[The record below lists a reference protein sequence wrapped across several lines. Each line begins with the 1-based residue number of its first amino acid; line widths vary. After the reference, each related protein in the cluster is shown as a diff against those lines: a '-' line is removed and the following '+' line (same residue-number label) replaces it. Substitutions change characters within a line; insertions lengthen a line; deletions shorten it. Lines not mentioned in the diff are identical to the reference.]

1 MNMCDITFE
10 VTRLN
15 TFVFKK
21 SSEKKYS
28 RLYSWLRAEKVLAG
42 PASQMVAQH
51 CFKIGPMYRVIRVVA
66 YRGLK
71 CQCTPMTV
79 RANTGQSPNSVSML
93 GQRRIRLTGIEPAMG
108 CDAGPTSN
116 RYWVGRPTL
125 LYQVHRIDAYTDLSA
140 MVVEEIGLHV
150 EDILVSLILSIIISG
165 TFKILALKGNL
176 MFAKY

>member
-1 MNMCDITFE
+1 MAN
-10 VTRLN
+10 
-15 TFVFKK
+15 
-21 SSEKKYS
+21 
-28 RLYSWLRAEKVLAG
+28 SWKGFGWPSVADGGPPLFHNWANVSCYPGSGLSGVKVSVHPCL
-42 PASQMVAQH
+42 
-51 CFKIGPMYRVIRVVA
+51 
-66 YRGLK
+66 
-71 CQCTPMTV
+71 V

-140 MVVEEIGLHV
+140 MVVEEVGLHV
-150 EDILVSLILSIIISG
+150 EDILVSLIISIIISW